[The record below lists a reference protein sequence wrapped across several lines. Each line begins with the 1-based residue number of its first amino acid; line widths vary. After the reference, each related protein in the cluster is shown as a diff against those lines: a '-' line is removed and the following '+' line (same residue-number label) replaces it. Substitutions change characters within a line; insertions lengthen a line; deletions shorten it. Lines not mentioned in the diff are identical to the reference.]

1 MKEKENQAHF
11 GIYSIQ
17 SKIIIL
23 VSVCIML
30 MLLLNV
36 LFILPKSRKTI
47 QKTTENNMLDIAIFS
62 SQLIDKLF
70 DKYDIENITTELLT
84 ENLSDK
90 KLSEISSSYVY
101 VVDENGVFHYHKK
114 PDKIGTVVFNEY
126 VLGLLKQIPTG
137 NYVKS
142 NVFHYTD
149 ENGVV
154 KYAAY
159 SVSEK
164 NGWVSVIVANESE
177 IMSEINEVRNI
188 SLLVTCILTIILVIG
203 SIIVAR
209 SIGGAIKTI
218 TAVILANGRLDFS
231 VGEDL
236 SKLEGRRD
244 ETSAMAKAVGDMES
258 ALKSMVTR
266 IKNTSEQLTE
276 HEDKLKQ
283 ITTSINS
290 ANADNS
296 ATSEQL
302 AANMQETAATSTVI
316 SGHTEDIR
324 NNAIGI
330 VDRSK
335 EGVTL
340 ANEITEKAEGLYS
353 DTLKASQRTEKMY
366 SEISLEGKDALEKSK
381 SVEKINSL
389 ATAIQNVANQ
399 TNLLALNAAIEAARA
414 GEAGKG
420 FAVVATEISE
430 LASQSSETVKNIM
443 IIVDEVKQAV
453 TSMSGCLET
462 TLEYLEKNVISDYK
476 TFLEMSEQYKSDAEG
491 FSDSMSYINNMITN
505 LSSSTDKIAE
515 QISNISHTVEEA
527 ANAVT
532 ALAEKTT
539 DVASLSS
546 DVLDV
551 VSETG
556 VCADE
561 LKEIKNSFTI

>member
-1 MKEKENQAHF
+1 MKEKENQTNF

-23 VSVCIML
+23 VAVCIL
-30 MLLLNV
+30 IMLLLNV

-47 QKTTENNMLDIAIFS
+47 QKATENNMLDIAVFS
-62 SQLIDKLF
+62 AQLIDKLA
-70 DKYDIENITTELLT
+70 ENGGNESLTTELLT
-84 ENLSDK
+84 AE
-90 KLSEISSSYVY
+90 LSEKKIADVNSSYVY
-101 VVDENGVFHYHKK
+101 VVDGDGVFHYHKK
-114 PDKIGTVVFNEY
+114 PDKIGTVVFNDN
-126 VLGLLKQIPTG
+126 VLALLKKIPTG
-137 NYVKS
+137 NYTKS
-142 NVFHYTD
+142 DVFHYTD

-188 SLLVTCILTIILVIG
+188 SLLVTCILTIILIIG

-244 ETSAMAKAVGDMES
+244 ETSAMAKAVGNMES
-258 ALKSMVTR
+258 ALKSMVNR

-283 ITTSINS
+283 ITANINS

-453 TSMSGCLET
+453 KSMSGCLET

>member
-1 MKEKENQAHF
+1 MNEKENQAHF

-23 VSVCIML
+23 VSVCIIL

-47 QKTTENNMLDIAIFS
+47 QNTTENNMLDIAVFS
-62 SQLIDKLF
+62 SQLIDKLV
-70 DKYDIENITTELLT
+70 DIYEIENITTELLT
-84 ENLSDK
+84 QELSDK
-90 KLSEISSSYVY
+90 KLSGIESSYVY

-137 NYVKS
+137 SYVKS

-159 SVSEK
+159 AVSEK
-164 NGWVSVIVANESE
+164 NGWVSVIVANEPE
-177 IMSEINEVRNI
+177 ILSEINKVRNI
-188 SLLVTCILTIILVIG
+188 SLIATCILTIILILG
-203 SIIVAR
+203 STVVAR
-209 SIGGAIKTI
+209 SMGSAIRTL
-218 TAVILANGRLDFS
+218 TTVIIANGHLDFS
-231 VGEDL
+231 IGEDL
-236 SKLEGRRD
+236 GRLESRRD
-244 ETSAMAKAVGDMES
+244 ETAAMAKAVGDMES
-258 ALKSMVTR
+258 SLKSMITR

-283 ITTSINS
+283 ITANINS

-296 ATSEQL
+296 ATSEEL
-302 AANMQETAATSTVI
+302 AASMQETAATTTVI

-340 ANEITEKAEGLYS
+340 ANEITQKAEGLFT

-366 SEISLEGKDALEKSK
+366 SEISLEGNEALEKSK

-389 ATAIQNVANQ
+389 ATAIQNIANQ

-414 GEAGKG
+414 GEAGRG

-453 TSMSGCLET
+453 TSMSRCLET
-462 TLEYLEKNVISDYK
+462 TLEYLENNVISDYK

-505 LSSSTDKIAE
+505 LSCSTDKIFE
-515 QISNISHTVEEA
+515 QISTISHTVDEA

-532 ALAEKTT
+532 LLAEKTT
-539 DVASLSS
+539 DVATLSA
-546 DVLDV
+546 DVMDV

-561 LKEIKNSFTI
+561 LKEIKDSFTI